1 MRRKI
6 QILFLILGFAITSC
20 SSKMNNELYEFVSQQ
35 EHDSSLFGWWKPANP
50 DNLYSFFD
58 GDSFRVTF
66 ASMGQD
72 GTLQNKV
79 SSTFWYTF
87 NGKLYY
93 VREATPVT
101 GPIKSNYEYK
111 FSDDGN
117 TILVKDSE
125 NWIDWYYKESVGQSI
140 TKD

>member
-1 MRRKI
+1 MGRKI
-6 QILFLILGFAITSC
+6 QIIFLILGFVITSC
-20 SSKMNNELYEFVSQQ
+20 SSKTNNELYEFVSQQ
-35 EHDSSLFGWWKPANP
+35 EHDSRLFGWWKPANP

-79 SSTFWYTF
+79 SSTFWYTL
-87 NGKLYY
+87 NGMLYY
-93 VREATPVT
+93 VREATHIT
-101 GPIKSNYEYK
+101 GPINSNYEYK

-125 NWIDWYYKESVGQSI
+125 NWIDWYYKESDDV
-140 TKD
+140 KR